1 MPNVAE
7 LYILAYLTR
16 MEIKGYDKGHISLDY
31 DQDEHM
37 NKVNKNKIISKES
50 IRPFVVPHN
59 F

>member
-1 MPNVAE
+1 
-7 LYILAYLTR
+7 